1 MYNEEE
7 LIKRIED
14 LESRIATLEGEC
26 EDCDKDACPECGE
39 EPCVCGTEEKIDD
52 DDVDEVEELDF
63 ELPVFTA
70 DTVEDASE
78 TEADVEEDEEESPYY
93 T

>member
-14 LESRIATLEGEC
+14 LESRIATLEDEY
-26 EDCDKDACPECGE
+26 EDCDKDVCPECGE
-39 EPCVCGTEEKIDD
+39 EPCICNTEEKIDN

-63 ELPVFTA
+63 ELPIFTA
-70 DTVEDASE
+70 DTDKDAAK

-93 T
+93 A